1 MLLLLMMYRGRVHKV
16 QQWIEVVAVM
26 LVVVDVDLCIGDGR
40 HEVLVSHI
48 GGSEAE
54 LDMFDRLAVVLLDDA
69 LELHG
74 RNGAGAWRCQCCFI
88 RFREC
93 VVEES
98 DTMLSV
104 LGEALLLGRVHGGD
118 GDGTIVRVGA
128 RASEQLALV
137 VDVGGLYSTLVGT
150 GPP

>member
-1 MLLLLMMYRGRVHKV
+1 MYRGRVHKV

-74 RNGAGAWRCQCCFI
+74 RYGAGAWRCHCCFI
-88 RFREC
+88 RVC

-98 DTMLSV
+98 DIMLSI

-118 GDGTIVRVGA
+118 GDGDGTIVRVGA
-128 RASEQLALV
+128 RASERATG
-137 VDVGGLYSTLVGT
+137 VGGGRWWTLFNTGWT